1 MVETASQAL
10 ARHILFSRHVTESS
24 LGHLLLKPT
33 HIAAATMCV
42 LTLEEV
48 VDGHGVVT
56 GHRHT
61 IFPMVSVLHI
71 ALLDVVEET
80 G

>member
-1 MVETASQAL
+1 MVEAACQAL
-10 ARHILFSRHVTESS
+10 ARHILFSWHVTESS

-33 HIAAATMCV
+33 HIAAAAMCV
-42 LTLEEV
+42 LSLEEV
-48 VDGHGVVT
+48 IDGHGIVT

-61 IFPMVSVLHI
+61 ILPMVCVLHI